1 MTSLKHDDAKL
12 QELIALIYEA
22 SVEPD
27 LWAQLLDQ
35 MAEYIQFE
43 LNVLEELGDEEA
55 ESDSVRG
62 VLTKHFKRASRLNK
76 KISLLHDNLDATASV
91 LDRLPLGVM
100 FVESGAKIAFS
111 NRRAKLVLEGDY
123 DLSQSRGVVSTSS
136 SEINHKI
143 QKSVNEVL
151 NHASA
156 TTKTISVNA
165 SQPNAFTLSF
175 SSLEA
180 MKIARPSGRHYVVI
194 LIATPEAQSHITQQ
208 SLQDRHGLTSAEAKL
223 TLAIVNGGSLE
234 SAVARL
240 SISKHT
246 ARSQLKS
253 VFQKTGVNKQSELIK
268 KILTSPEALVAN
280 SVQSAMKPV
289 IRDRSWD
296 EMPRKSRYI
305 RLYDGRRL
313 GFAEYGDPEGVPI
326 IVHHGVAASRLQ
338 MHPDENIAIQAG
350 ARLIVPDR
358 PGIGLSDFQDNR
370 QLVDWPQDIK
380 QLTKQLGIERFATI
394 GLTTGGGIFA
404 LLCAAETPHLV
415 SAVSLVS
422 TRCVFEY
429 MKPTPTIRP
438 MLGMARMAPTLF
450 YQYLKIM
457 GESIKKNPE
466 LYLERRMP
474 EFSEVDQLF
483 LKSDEGKRFYLEPMV
498 EALREGAKG
507 VAWDLS
513 SAMRGGWSFS
523 SENVKHSIKIWHGG
537 DDMIVPIEE
546 AEALATKLNH
556 CTTAFI
562 ENEGQFLFFNHWK
575 EILEETVQEHRLA
588 VNHL

>member
-1 MTSLKHDDAKL
+1 MASLKHDSAKL

-35 MAEYIQFE
+35 MAEYIQHE
-43 LNVLEELGDEEA
+43 LNALEGAGGEEA
-55 ESDSVRG
+55 ESISIRDILS
-62 VLTKHFKRASRLNK
+62 KHFKRASRLNK
-76 KISLLHDNLDATASV
+76 KIALLHDNLDATASV
-91 LDRLPLGVM
+91 LDRLPLGVI
-100 FVESGAKIAFS
+100 FLESGGKIAFT
-111 NRRAKLVLEGDY
+111 NRRAKLILEGDY

-136 SEINHKI
+136 SEINRKI
-143 QKSVNEVL
+143 QRHVDEVL
-151 NHASA
+151 NSAST
-156 TTKTISVNA
+156 TTKTIDVNN
-165 SQPNAFTLSF
+165 SKSNAFTLSV

-180 MKIARPSGRHYVVI
+180 MKITRPSGRHYVVM
-194 LIATPEAQSHITQQ
+194 LIATPEVLSHITQQ
-208 SLQDRHGLTSAEAKL
+208 SLQDIHGLTSAEAKL

-234 SAVARL
+234 AAVESL

-253 VFQKTGVNKQSELIK
+253 VFQKIGVNKQSELIK

-280 SVQSAMKPV
+280 SVQSAMKPI
-289 IRDRSWD
+289 IRDQPWY
-296 EMPRKSRYI
+296 EMPRHSRYV

-338 MHPDENIAIQAG
+338 MHPDEEIAIQAG

-358 PGIGLSDFQDNR
+358 PGIGLSNFLENR

-380 QLTKQLGIERFATI
+380 QLANQLEIERFATI
-394 GLTTGGGIFA
+394 GLTTGGGVFA
-404 LLCAAETPHLV
+404 LLCATEIPHLV

-422 TRCVFEY
+422 TRSVFEF
-429 MKPTPTIRP
+429 MKPTPTVRP
-438 MLGMARMAPTLF
+438 LLGMARMTPTLF

-457 GESIKKNPE
+457 GESVKRNPE
-466 LYLERRMP
+466 LYLERRMS

-483 LKSDEGKRFYLEPMV
+483 LQSNEGRKFYLEPMV

-507 VAWDLS
+507 IAWDLS
-513 SAMRGGWSFS
+513 SAMSGGWDFS
-523 SENVKHSIKIWHGG
+523 SENVKHAIKIWHGT

-546 AEALATKLNH
+546 AEALAGKLNH
-556 CTTAFI
+556 CTTSFI
-562 ENEGQFLFFNHWK
+562 ENEGQFLFFNYWK
-575 EILEETVQEHRLA
+575 DILEELVLEHQ
-588 VNHL
+588 NGC